1 VQQKQFLN
9 REQIDRVH
17 DYASIFNT
25 DAGKRV
31 LEDLDLS
38 FGGDCHVKGD
48 PYHTHVRIGENN
60 VVLKIK
66 ERLRMAEMELE
77 EEKEEEEEEKE

>member
-1 VQQKQFLN
+1 MKKVQQKLFLN
-9 REQIDRVH
+9 REQINRIY

-38 FGGDCHVKGD
+38 FCGDCHVKGD
-48 PYHTHVRIGENN
+48 AYHTHVRIGENN

-66 ERLRMAEMELE
+66 QMLRMAEMELE
-77 EEKEEEEEEKE
+77 EEKEE